1 MGELYHLLRLV
12 RPSHWI
18 KNVFVFAALL
28 FSGRVTDLQAVKAS
42 VWAFVAFCLA
52 SGAVYAFNDVLDR
65 AEDARHPVKRL
76 RPIPSGRVRPLTAIL
91 LAVAMALGAVAI
103 ALPLGRD
110 ALDVLLAYVGLMV
123 LYGVF
128 LRHTVILDVIL
139 LAIGFVLRA
148 MMGGVV
154 IHVEVSRWLIL
165 CTFSLCLFLGFAK
178 RMCERLTL
186 ADDVADLRRVAAW
199 YTRERLD
206 HMMSVSAGVAI
217 VTYILYTVSPWTVD
231 VLGHDR
237 MWYTIPF
244 VVYGLFRFYALA
256 ASGKWS
262 GPVEILYRDR
272 GMWFALVGYLV
283 TVAFVLARSHS

>member
-1 MGELYHLLRLV
+1 LGELYHLLRLG
-12 RPSHWI
+12 RPGHWI
-18 KNVFVFAALL
+18 KNLLVFAAIF
-28 FSGRVTDLQAVKAS
+28 FSGRIADLSALKTVVEAFAV
-42 VWAFVAFCLA
+42 FCLA
-52 SGAVYAFNDVLDR
+52 SSAVYAFNDVLDR
-65 AEDARHPVKRL
+65 TEDARHPVKRL
-76 RPIPSGRVRPLTAIL
+76 RPLPSGRVRPLTAIL
-91 LAVAMALGAVAI
+91 LAIALALGAVAM
-103 ALPLGRD
+103 ALRLGRD
-110 ALDVLLAYVGLMV
+110 ALCVAGAYMALMV
-123 LYGVF
+123 LYSVL
-128 LRHTVILDVIL
+128 LRHIVILDVIL

-148 MMGGVV
+148 VMGGVV
-154 IHVEVSRWLIL
+154 IGVEVSRWLIL

-178 RMCERLTL
+178 RMCERMALGNDI
-186 ADDVADLRRVAAW
+186 ANGRQVAAW

-217 VTYILYTVSPWTVD
+217 VTYILYTVSPWAVD

-272 GMWFALVGYLV
+272 GMWFTVAGYLAA
-283 TVAFVLARSHS
+283 VAMVLARGNS